1 MWLKTSI
8 FRTPSPCHG
17 RLKRVGG
24 LVGVVG
30 AADER
35 SRFDVDESEIERDG
49 FQVAE
54 LVGMVVAEHRSVILR
69 WSEVLTDGQNL
80 TSDAP
85 QVPERRDELVM
96 LLAKAHHHTRLGW
109 DIG

>member
-8 FRTPSPCHG
+8 FRTASPRRC

-35 SRFDVDESEIERDG
+35 SRFDVDESEIERDR

-54 LVGMVVAEHRSVILR
+54 LVGMVVAEHRSVILG
-69 WSEVLTDGQNL
+69 WSEVLADGQNL

-85 QVPERRDELVM
+85 QVPERGAHLVM
-96 LLAKAHHHTRLGW
+96 LLAKSHHQGRL
-109 DIG
+109 

>member
-1 MWLKTSI
+1 MWLKMSILRTSSS
-8 FRTPSPCHG
+8 RHC
-17 RLKRVGG
+17 RVKRVGG

-35 SRFDVDESEIERDG
+35 SRFDVGESEIERDG

-54 LVGMVVAEHRSVILR
+54 LVGMVVAEHRSVILG

-80 TSDAP
+80 ASDAP
-85 QVPERRDELVM
+85 QVPERGDELVM
-96 LLAKAHHHTRLGW
+96 LLAESHHQARLGW
-109 DIG
+109 DV